1 MRKDLQRLYD
11 SLEADAISSEELCS
25 DLRAA
30 LMGYSDLLDL
40 CGEKERASTEMAI
53 QYSEMKTR
61 LSGAE
66 KENELLKKENL
77 RLTEQLNL
85 RKKDLFGRASEKTSG
100 IIGTALADE
109 VYEDPLS
116 EDLIPGVI
124 PENDAYCGVGPVE
137 SSNKRPNGK
146 KKGKRKK
153 DLSGV
158 PKKTEFLLDVDELDR
173 IYGSGNWRIFSW
185 TKYEEYISVPC
196 TTYLKVTYA
205 PVLSVGL
212 EHCLVR
218 HPYKGKLLPGSLV
231 SASILAEIMY
241 DKFVLG
247 LPLYRQEQH
256 LSRNGI
262 ILTRQDMVNWITRF
276 ALDLFGPV
284 YDRLAFL
291 LRLCRYNQVDETTL
305 EVIMDGRKAG
315 SKSYMWVHT
324 TSELFG
330 GNPIVVF
337 SYELTRSTDHLRDFY
352 LKNGYHGMITSDA
365 YVSYGLLEEES
376 DGDITGTGC
385 FMHSRRRFVIA
396 ILVRNLKGLNPEAV
410 KHLPEYRSQVLI
422 DAIYDAET
430 PLKGL
435 SEQER
440 MERRNTEVRPKVDAF
455 FDYLHSLDMDDPSHS
470 DRLRDAVSY
479 SLNQETRLRMF
490 LEDASIPMDNGNCER
505 KIRPFAIGRSNWLF
519 SYSLTGAE
527 VMAIIFTLVETAKA
541 NQAHPYYYLMYLLQ
555 KMPGHMEDTCFD
567 FLDDMMPWSETY
579 RTYEKTSK
587 EETFRYCSDQEPVI
601 LPKTPRKKERAS

>member
-11 SLEADAISSEELCS
+11 SLDAIPPEELRS
-25 DLRAA
+25 ALRAV
-30 LMGYSDLLDL
+30 LMEYSDLLDQS
-40 CGEKERASTEMAI
+40 GEKERISTEMAI
-53 QYSEMKTR
+53 QFSEMKVR

-66 KENELLKKENL
+66 KENGLLKKENL

-85 RKKDLFGRASEKTSG
+85 RKKDLFGRASEKKSS
-100 IIGTALADE
+100 ILGTALTNE

-116 EDLIPGVI
+116 EDLVPGEVST
-124 PENDAYCGVGPVE
+124 DAACCGTSLIE
-137 SSNKRPNGK
+137 SGNKHGNSGK
-146 KKGKRKK
+146 QKGKRKK
-153 DLSGV
+153 DLSSV
-158 PKKTEFLLDVDELDR
+158 PKKTEFLLDIDELDR
-173 IYGSGNWRIFSW
+173 TYGSGNWRIYSW
-185 TKYEEYISVPC
+185 TKYEEYVSVPC

-205 PVLSVGL
+205 PVLSIGL

-218 HPYKGKLLPGSLV
+218 YPYKGKLLPGSLV

-247 LPLYRQEQH
+247 LPLYRQEQD
-256 LSRNGI
+256 LARNGV
-262 ILTRQDMVNWITRF
+262 ILARQDMVNWITRF

-315 SKSYMWVHT
+315 SKSFMWVHS
-324 TSELFG
+324 TSELFR

-337 SYELTRSTDHLRDFY
+337 DYELTRSTDHLRDFY

-376 DGDITGTGC
+376 DGDITSTGC
-385 FMHSRRRFVIA
+385 FMHSRRRFVVA
-396 ILVRNLKGLNPEAV
+396 ILVRNLKELNPEAI
-410 KHLPEYRSQVLI
+410 KQLPEYRSQSLI
-422 DAIYDAET
+422 DEIYDAET

-435 SEQER
+435 PEQER
-440 MERRNTEVRPKVDAF
+440 KERRNTEVRPKVDAF
-455 FDYLHSLDMDDPSHS
+455 FDYLHSLDMDDPSYS

-479 SLNQETRLRMF
+479 SLHQETRLRMF
-490 LEDASIPMDNGNCER
+490 LEDASIPMDNGHCER
-505 KIRPFAIGRSNWLF
+505 KIRAFAVSRSNWLF

-541 NQAHPYYYLMYLLQ
+541 NQVHPYYYLMYLLQ
-555 KMPGHMEDTCFD
+555 KMPNHMEGTSLD

-587 EETFRYCSDQEPVI
+587 EETFRYCSDHESVV
-601 LPKTPRKKERAS
+601 LPKTPRKKDRAS

>member
-11 SLEADAISSEELCS
+11 SLDTISSEELRS
-25 DLRAA
+25 SLRAV
-30 LMGYSDLLDL
+30 LMEYSDLLDL
-40 CGEKERASTEMAI
+40 SGEKERISTEMAI
-53 QYSEMKTR
+53 QFSKMKVR

-66 KENELLKKENL
+66 KENGLLKKENL

-85 RKKDLFGRASEKTSG
+85 RKKELFGRASEKTSG
-100 IIGTALADE
+100 IFGTALSDE

-116 EDLIPGVI
+116 EDLVSR
-124 PENDAYCGVGPVE
+124 EMSADASCCRIGLVE
-137 SSNKRPNGK
+137 SGNKHRNGNK
-146 KKGKRKK
+146 QKGKRTK

-158 PKKTEFLLDVDELDR
+158 PKKTEFLLDIDELDR
-173 IYGSGNWRIFSW
+173 IYGSGNWRIFNW
-185 TKYEEYISVPC
+185 TRYEEYISVPC

-218 HPYKGKLLPGSLV
+218 SPYKGKLLPGSLV

-256 LSRNGI
+256 LLRNGV

-324 TSELFG
+324 TSELFE

-337 SYELTRSTDHLRDFY
+337 GYELTRSTDHLRDFY
-352 LKNGYHGMITSDA
+352 LKNGYHGMITSDS
-365 YVSYGLLEEES
+365 YVSYSLLEEES
-376 DGDITGTGC
+376 DGEITGTRC
-385 FMHSRRRFVIA
+385 FMHCRRRFVVA
-396 ILVRNLKGLNPEAV
+396 NLVCNLKGLSPETV
-410 KHLPEYRSQVLI
+410 KQLPEYRSQSLI
-422 DAIYDAET
+422 DEIFDAET

-435 SEQER
+435 PEQER

-455 FDYLHSLDMDDPSHS
+455 FDYLHSLDMDDPSYS
-470 DRLRDAVSY
+470 DRLREAVSY
-479 SLNQETRLRMF
+479 SLHQETHLRMF
-490 LEDASIPMDNGNCER
+490 LEDASIPMDNGHCER
-505 KIRPFAIGRSNWLF
+505 KIRPFAVGRSNWLF

-555 KMPGHMEDTCFD
+555 KMPSHMEETCLD

-579 RTYEKTSK
+579 RTYEKNSK

-601 LPKTPRKKERAS
+601 LPKTPRKKDRAS